1 MTAFVGGAK
10 EKGKSN
16 RKDKSKGN
24 RKDKKQRQPQRQ
36 KQRQPQVLRLPSV
49 AQDDSFFSGT
59 SVSDTDLAD
68 TDVSDTDVADTDVA
82 DTDVSYIQGR
92 EAALAEEGYGE
103 VVDYEGCAPG

>member
-1 MTAFVGGAK
+1 MERWTALKRAEWGTERMPEV
-10 EKGKSN
+10 
-16 RKDKSKGN
+16 
-24 RKDKKQRQPQRQ
+24 
-36 KQRQPQVLRLPSV
+36 QPQVLQLTSV

-68 TDVSDTDVADTDVA
+68 TDVSDTDVADTDVADTDVA